1 MEKQLSVALRALA
14 HFKSAKKGR
23 RDAKDAEDAEA
34 CVVACMVVSMITLPL
49 VVALFCSCCR
59 KGNFQALVCSP
70 TRMQRRGASAR
81 DGLKCEVSA
90 SLWRPVNLVHH
101 MHRLRIL
108 IVFWASTLVD
118 EICPIALKDKAISKA
133 KLIPLV
139 FFRRHVSATS
149 AASASLR
156 PFGVSCIALA
166 GWKSMEKRF
175 GAR

>member
-1 MEKQLSVALRALA
+1 MEKQLPVALRALA

-59 KGNFQALVCSP
+59 KGNFQALVCSS

-90 SLWRPVNLVHH
+90 SLWRLVH
-101 MHRLRIL
+101 RARGL
-108 IVFWASTLVD
+108 
-118 EICPIALKDKAISKA
+118 EEYGE
-133 KLIPLV
+133 
-139 FFRRHVSATS
+139 
-149 AASASLR
+149 AAFSC
-156 PFGVSCIALA
+156 FGT
-166 GWKSMEKRF
+166 R
-175 GAR
+175 